1 MEKNKLERMNLSK
14 YLKTKY
20 KDVKDVDP
28 ADVDDVATAKDIASA
43 DKNIM
48 IQLKKQIGLGNSFK
62 VEFGDKKTAR
72 VPDKIAKAAI
82 ALYDKHKTSQQKGDY
97 QKTISK
103 SYKDLLS
110 FIRKGKPVAMES
122 VIIQEPLDPEKHDVK
137 KYIDDFQKST
147 NSQFDG
153 LSKEKRKEMAI
164 AAYLKAKDK
173 KEDMKNSKDKKE
185 ETLIRS
191 VQQIMLNKDTKQE
204 VREAYLDY
212 VLPKLS
218 FNSTSEFKKAIKYL
232 ESQGLSQGYRGNE
245 MEPAFDFNKFKD
257 EITIYNLD
265 ELSPRINS
273 KRGVDSFL
281 KKGRFKYELN
291 YVRNEGFASD
301 AQRRAAFASGYK
313 EKGKKKKEEVE
324 LDEQP
329 KHEITVGNYTTK
341 FFHMCG
347 SAQEVMNKYADK
359 DGAEELAKMQDVFFK
374 MEKDAMNSGS
384 ASEEQKKKAQILYD
398 KIITKA
404 KDVGIEDE
412 VQKYMIKHLT
422 SMTKGDPKLGFGRTD
437 INEEVEL
444 DEKLD
449 KDDET
454 IVKKVIGK
462 LKKASQAH
470 AGQSKDLQKA
480 LDEDELGENF
490 RTLATKGMGTETK
503 QRAKVG
509 QELDFY
515 EPKRGDKFLGKI
527 IKMDN
532 KGYQVQGLD
541 RQFKGKIFTFK
552 YYDKNKA
559 KNLLQKEEHL
569 DERSKISDVVAKPDA
584 ERLAIVKKH
593 YPFIADIT
601 DKRKKDKTVQGFF
614 HFLKNKDKKAVDK
627 LDNIIKKLGT
637 KKGIAYIDSYRQNY
651 LRMSNSEE
659 EK

>member
-147 NSQFDG
+147 KPQFDG

-191 VQQIMLNKDTKQE
+191 VKQIMLNKHTKEE
-204 VREAYLDY
+204 VREAYLDH

-218 FNSTSEFKKAIKYL
+218 FDSTSEFKKAVKYF

-291 YVRNEGFASD
+291 YVRNE
-301 AQRRAAFASGYK
+301 
-313 EKGKKKKEEVE
+313 
-324 LDEQP
+324 
-329 KHEITVGNYTTK
+329 
-341 FFHMCG
+341 
-347 SAQEVMNKYADK
+347 
-359 DGAEELAKMQDVFFK
+359 
-374 MEKDAMNSGS
+374 
-384 ASEEQKKKAQILYD
+384 
-398 KIITKA
+398 
-404 KDVGIEDE
+404 
-412 VQKYMIKHLT
+412 
-422 SMTKGDPKLGFGRTD
+422 
-437 INEEVEL
+437 EVEL

-462 LKKASQAH
+462 LNKASQAH

-480 LDEDELGENF
+480 LDEDELGENY
-490 RTLATKGMGTETK
+490 RKLARKGMGTETK
-503 QRAKVG
+503 QRARVG

-515 EPKRGDKFLGKI
+515 EPKSGDKFLGKI
-527 IKMDN
+527 IKTN
-532 KGYQVQGLD
+532 KGPNGFYQIQDLA
-541 RQFKGKIFTFK
+541 GKIYTFK
-552 YYDKNKA
+552 YYDRDKA
-559 KNLLQKEEHL
+559 KKILQKEEHL
-569 DERSKISDVVAKPDA
+569 DERSKISDVVAKTDA